1 MMLRSALVIPA
12 LALLA
17 RAETIEFADVVS
29 KHGSRTIELPAEI
42 APFLTVALHAK
53 VPGYVERV
61 LVDRGSVVK
70 EGQLLIELSAPE
82 MQAQIAEAE
91 SKFQAAEADRL
102 QAEAQLS
109 AAESTYQ
116 RTAEAAKTPGAVAG
130 NDLILAQRQV
140 DAARAVVN
148 SRQKASAAAQSAVK
162 ALNAMEAYL
171 KIAAPFDGVV
181 TDRLVHPGALVGTD
195 ADAALLVIQQISHLR
210 RERRS
215 SSVFPP
221 ILHELFGEPLR
232 ASRTRSTRKPA
243 PCRWNSTY

>member
-1 MMLRSALVIPA
+1 MTLRSALVIPA

-29 KHGSRTIELPAEI
+29 KHVSRTIELPAEI

-61 LVDRGSVVK
+61 LVDRGSEVK
-70 EGQLLIELSAPE
+70 EGQLLIERSAPE

-91 SKFQAAEADRL
+91 SKFQATEADRL

-109 AAESTYQ
+109 AAERTYQ
-116 RTAEAAKTPGAVAG
+116 RTAEAAKTPGAIAG
-130 NDLILAQRQV
+130 NQLILAQRQV

-162 ALNAMEAYL
+162 ALNAMEAY
-171 KIAAPFDGVV
+171 
-181 TDRLVHPGALVGTD
+181 
-195 ADAALLVIQQISHLR
+195 
-210 RERRS
+210 
-215 SSVFPP
+215 
-221 ILHELFGEPLR
+221 
-232 ASRTRSTRKPA
+232 
-243 PCRWNSTY
+243 

>member
-82 MQAQIAEAE
+82 MQAQIAQAE
-91 SKFQAAEADRL
+91 SKFEGRRGGPAASRSPTLGCRKHLPADRGGG
-102 QAEAQLS
+102 QD
-109 AAESTYQ
+109 T
-116 RTAEAAKTPGAVAG
+116 RG
-130 NDLILAQRQV
+130 
-140 DAARAVVN
+140 
-148 SRQKASAAAQSAVK
+148 
-162 ALNAMEAYL
+162 
-171 KIAAPFDGVV
+171 
-181 TDRLVHPGALVGTD
+181 
-195 ADAALLVIQQISHLR
+195 R
-210 RERRS
+210 R
-215 SSVFPP
+215 
-221 ILHELFGEPLR
+221 
-232 ASRTRSTRKPA
+232 
-243 PCRWNSTY
+243 WQ